1 MSVHGPKSASTS
13 ATEPTPADRGQASRA
28 RGVALVAAAGLL
40 WSTFGLGVRLMGD
53 VGPWAI
59 LFYRAIPQIIVLVV
73 LITVRHRGATLRT
86 IAGIGLNGLVSGAS
100 LTFSS
105 MCFVYALTLTTVAEA
120 TLILGAAPV
129 LAGVLGWLILREPIT
144 RTNWWTMG
152 IAAAGLG
159 IMTYTGTV
167 SGSLAGTIL
176 AFGAALGFAAFTVFQ
191 RRGMRTDMLPA
202 VIVSGLVTLLVTGP
216 LVGGVTIS
224 GMNIVLAIY
233 LGGVALAG
241 GLALF
246 TAGSRHV
253 RSTELVLIAMLEVVF
268 APVWVWWA
276 LGEGM
281 AVATMVGGAIILTAV
296 LIQAR
301 EGQARFRRAGPMPPV
316 SAP

>member
-1 MSVHGPKSASTS
+1 
-13 ATEPTPADRGQASRA
+13 
-28 RGVALVAAAGLL
+28 
-40 WSTFGLGVRLMGD
+40 MGD

-152 IAAAGLG
+152 LAAAGLG
-159 IMTYTGTV
+159 VMTYTGTV

-202 VIVSGLVTLLVTGP
+202 VIVSGLLTLLVTGP

-224 GMNIVLAIY
+224 GMNILLAIY

-316 SAP
+316 NAP

>member
-1 MSVHGPKSASTS
+1 MSVHGPKFASTS
-13 ATEPTPADRGQASRA
+13 ATAAAPADRGQASRA

-152 IAAAGLG
+152 LAAAGLG
-159 IMTYTGTV
+159 VMTYTGTV

-176 AFGAALGFAAFTVFQ
+176 TFGAALGFAAFTVFQ
-191 RRGMRTDMLPA
+191 RRGMRTDMLSA
-202 VIVSGLVTLLVTGP
+202 VIVSGLLTLLVTGP

-224 GMNIVLAIY
+224 GMNILLAIY